1 MVLKVNTTN
10 FQDTAGESFRT
21 PVETFVEP
29 VTTQPKTALMELAAT
44 LSNIN
49 PTLQKFVDFKIQEG
63 KQEGILAGQN
73 LLLGA
78 DPEEIKRIKKE
89 LEAKEG
95 KPFARNFIGGNIYT
109 QYGIEKQ
116 LAINLGNA
124 SEARTANFFEDYTV
138 NGIPLSQFDIDSE
151 EFQQAIRDFEATSL
165 VNTRGIRPQILNEY
179 FFPKQSLAL
188 AQFYS
193 EHQNDLAEA
202 KIEQAGLLLEPAI
215 LNSWFSIDTINKQIE
230 LNIIDN
236 DGFIDG
242 YNYSLNEL
250 QRTIDNY
257 VEGGLSSLVSPAKML
272 EYMETNM
279 FKILEYY
286 EDNNLDM
293 NLAYEEIE
301 EYVEW
306 ISGLE
311 VGPAKQPLSDFFEV
325 DGEDKV
331 DTMLKEIF
339 ERKEEFI
346 KKQLEYESA
355 VAQKEII
362 NTFNEIDFSNVDMTL
377 DDYKQIGQT
386 LEDLAIKFPNEIEFI
401 YQQYDLKNFNVD
413 NFFFDLEERFDG
425 GSLSQSEALKELSEF
440 MLALGPAA
448 SNADRKNYTDLKDY
462 INKTEGKSFIQRFPE
477 VKDLEEL
484 ASKKLGKTN
493 ALGFGLTTQSD
504 YIDQEIDLNQELRKR
519 VKEAGGVTEEIKDWY
534 REELRKIINDGYE
547 FYDDFNDFSI
557 DDPVREEEGEGN
569 GDEEESIEDTNEEEF
584 ISTNQPV
591 KALIYNTETKLF
603 EEVDIQNIPENA
615 TIVSINGVVT
625 PTGTS
630 LQETLDIKTF
640 DNFNFERYNQNIK
653 NEETKIENENLRE
666 NLINQ
671 NNIEDDTRIVSD
683 IDTTLGAKD
692 GDLIAMANTTNEI
705 QSLPLLDTYTVVSG
719 DTISSIA
726 DKYEGVT
733 MQNIINYNN
742 FDTEEKQ
749 NNIQIGQKIKIPEI
763 EIQESSGQITP
774 TIETKTELWNQFNGA
789 AEYGSGDRKTDLE
802 TRDDYLTTL
811 DGGHAYANVS
821 NEVIQQELKKIY
833 SDLFYSNDKES
844 IEIKNAIVNMV
855 LTEADLSD
863 LNDIAGVVQS
873 VFARIARARLND
885 SRREGFSTD
894 IIEELMRQEFNKEGK
909 LVPMYEGLVGS
920 TREEITSNKPIKEN
934 QETFDRIF
942 DILWKEPTT
951 NK

>member
-1 MVLKVNTTN
+1 M
-10 FQDTAGESFRT
+10 
-21 PVETFVEP
+21 
-29 VTTQPKTALMELAAT
+29 
-44 LSNIN
+44 
-49 PTLQKFVDFKIQEG
+49 
-63 KQEGILAGQN
+63 
-73 LLLGA
+73 
-78 DPEEIKRIKKE
+78 
-89 LEAKEG
+89 
-95 KPFARNFIGGNIYT
+95 
-109 QYGIEKQ
+109 
-116 LAINLGNA
+116 
-124 SEARTANFFEDYTV
+124 
-138 NGIPLSQFDIDSE
+138 
-151 EFQQAIRDFEATSL
+151 
-165 VNTRGIRPQILNEY
+165 
-179 FFPKQSLAL
+179 
-188 AQFYS
+188 
-193 EHQNDLAEA
+193 
-202 KIEQAGLLLEPAI
+202 
-215 LNSWFSIDTINKQIE
+215 
-230 LNIIDN
+230 
-236 DGFIDG
+236 
-242 YNYSLNEL
+242 
-250 QRTIDNY
+250 
-257 VEGGLSSLVSPAKML
+257 
-272 EYMETNM
+272 
-279 FKILEYY
+279 
-286 EDNNLDM
+286 
-293 NLAYEEIE
+293 
-301 EYVEW
+301 
-306 ISGLE
+306 
-311 VGPAKQPLSDFFEV
+311 
-325 DGEDKV
+325 
-331 DTMLKEIF
+331 
-339 ERKEEFI
+339 
-346 KKQLEYESA
+346 
-355 VAQKEII
+355 
-362 NTFNEIDFSNVDMTL
+362 
-377 DDYKQIGQT
+377 
-386 LEDLAIKFPNEIEFI
+386 
-401 YQQYDLKNFNVD
+401 
-413 NFFFDLEERFDG
+413 
-425 GSLSQSEALKELSEF
+425 
-440 MLALGPAA
+440 
-448 SNADRKNYTDLKDY
+448 
-462 INKTEGKSFIQRFPE
+462 
-477 VKDLEEL
+477 
-484 ASKKLGKTN
+484 
-493 ALGFGLTTQSD
+493 
-504 YIDQEIDLNQELRKR
+504 
-519 VKEAGGVTEEIKDWY
+519 
-534 REELRKIINDGYE
+534 
-547 FYDDFNDFSI
+547 
-557 DDPVREEEGEGN
+557 
-569 GDEEESIEDTNEEEF
+569 
-584 ISTNQPV
+584 
-591 KALIYNTETKLF
+591 
-603 EEVDIQNIPENA
+603 DIQNIPENA